1 MKKKHKKRITTPS
14 VSSINSGETNV
25 KTENKL
31 NCWEFKKCGRE
42 PGGINSNSLGVCPA
56 STETYLDGI
65 HGGTNSGRV
74 CWIVAGTF
82 CKGEIQGSF
91 ANKYHNCEKC
101 DFYHTVKNDEKEKG
115 FLFTEKILSYLKF
128 NEDGEKKKYRSILE
142 NMIDSSIISEALNN
156 LDKMKE
162 GEEKIIS
169 AFFSD
174 IADFSVISEKL
185 SIHEISSL
193 LSEYL
198 SEMTNILKS
207 EKGTLDKYIGDAI
220 VGIFGAPI
228 DVENHAI
235 HAARTAVKML
245 EKINELREKWKSKN
259 MYCSEVHGMKFR
271 IGINTGLAKVGFMGT
286 DKLASYTMMG
296 ANVNVAN
303 WLENAG
309 KLYNASVMISESTK
323 LLIEKE
329 FFVRLIDSVRMKGS
343 TESIKIYEL
352 LGLKNLATDKMI
364 ESAEI
369 FNKAFNL
376 FEESRFNEAIRC
388 FEDAVKISGNNYYSA
403 EMMIK
408 RCLLYLD
415 RNNLYP
421 DDIYRTVK
429 DSKLKQSGIVFER
442 HK

>member
-1 MKKKHKKRITTPS
+1 MKKKHKKRMIATS
-14 VSSINSGETNV
+14 ASFINTEEANA

-56 STETYLDGI
+56 SNETYLDGI
-65 HGGTNSGRV
+65 HGGKNSGRV

-101 DFYHTVKNDEKEKG
+101 DFYHTVKNDEKETG

-128 NEDGEKKKYRSILE
+128 NEDGEKKKYRLILE
-142 NMIDSSIISEALNN
+142 NMIDSSIISEALSN

-174 IADFSVISEKL
+174 IADFSVICEKL

-198 SEMTNILKS
+198 SEMTSILKS

-235 HAARTAVKML
+235 HAAKTAARML
-245 EKINELREKWKSKN
+245 DKINELREKWKSKN
-259 MYCSEVHGMKFR
+259 LFCNEVHNMKFR
-271 IGINTGLAKVGFMGT
+271 IGINTGMAKVGFMGT

-309 KLYNASVMISESTK
+309 KLYNASIMISESTK

-352 LGLKNLATDKMI
+352 VGLNNLATDTMI

-369 FNKAFNL
+369 YEKAFNF
-376 FEESRFNEAIRC
+376 FEQSRFNEAIRC

-403 EMMIK
+403 EIMIK

-429 DSKLKQSGIVFER
+429 DSKLKQSGVVFDR